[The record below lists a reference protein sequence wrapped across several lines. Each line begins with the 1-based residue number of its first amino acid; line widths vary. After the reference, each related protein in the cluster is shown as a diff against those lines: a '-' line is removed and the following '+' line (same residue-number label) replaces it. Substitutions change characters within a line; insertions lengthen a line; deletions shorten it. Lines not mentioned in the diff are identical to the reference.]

1 MIKRS
6 MLIVSAV
13 ALLAACGQKV
23 DEKAAEPAQQAD
35 AHPAATIP
43 TPANEAKAP
52 DFVEKAALGDMFEVQ
67 SSQIALKR
75 TKNAE
80 IKAFAKMMVAAH
92 TKTTADLKKAITESG
107 QAITAPADLND
118 NLKGKLDDLNKAD
131 AKDFDSKY
139 LAAQVDGHQK
149 ALDLMQRYAN
159 DGDVAQIKAFA
170 TATAPAVQMHLDKVK
185 GLKDANKELKKDDAA
200 TPAAP
205 PTK

>member
-23 DEKAAEPAQQAD
+23 DKTVAPPQQPD

-52 DFVEKAALGDMFEVQ
+52 DFVEKAALSDMFEVQ

-75 TKNAE
+75 TKNPQ
-80 IKAFAKMMVAAH
+80 IKAFAKMMVEAH
-92 TKTTADLKKAITESG
+92 TKTTADLKTAIAASG
-107 QAITAPADLND
+107 QPITPPADLND
-118 NLKGKLDDLNKAD
+118 DLKGKLDDLNKAD

-139 LAAQVDGHQK
+139 LDDQVDGHQK

-159 DGDVAQIKAFA
+159 DGDVPQIKAFA
-170 TATAPAVQMHLDKVK
+170 TATAPAVQMHLDKAK
-185 GLKDANKELKKDDAA
+185 GLKDANKDMKKDDTAPPA
-200 TPAAP
+200 TP